1 MASKSKTLPLW
12 TSLFAAAWWFWSKST
27 RSLRLACVL
36 WKGGSSLWC
45 NTTREKEPLPHI
57 WKCFWG
63 MSLSSAKCLP
73 SVYSDSIWNIKT
85 WSQYCGVSPSS
96 KTQTTNKWDK
106 LCLDQKAI
114 LSFPC
119 PWEQLET
126 TVSIKLLH
134 SRLFFPNST
143 FYLFVEIFIYL
154 CRVLLFAFKWFYPS
168 WITAYAKWSYNWFVL
183 GRTAYAPIKFLYRN
197 FLVIITCKI

>member
-1 MASKSKTLPLW
+1 MASESKTLLLW

-36 WKGGSSLWC
+36 WKWGSSLCC
-45 NTTREKEPLPHI
+45 NTAREKEPLPHI

-63 MSLSSAKCLP
+63 MSLSSTKCLP

-85 WSQYCGVSPSS
+85 WGQYYGVSPSS

-106 LCLDQKAI
+106 LCLDQKAM

-134 SRLFFPNST
+134 SRLFFPN
-143 FYLFVEIFIYL
+143 
-154 CRVLLFAFKWFYPS
+154 
-168 WITAYAKWSYNWFVL
+168 N
-183 GRTAYAPIKFLYRN
+183 N
-197 FLVIITCKI
+197 FLLICWNFHIFMQCITFCFQMILSILNYCIY